1 MSDVVRRRTKATIS
15 IATISIS
22 REPIETR
29 DFEMAR
35 ATRAIDGTHCD
46 AREPHDECPM
56 IGLSRDGTRPTR
68 AGGDGA
74 ATRRHTATD
83 ERASERT
90 ASEATRTRARNE
102 RTMARRAGDA
112 TGKKNDDGDARRGRC
127 ARGRRA
133 TKRATIAAMGVMS
146 ACGVGAN
153 ALTHISTLAGSY
165 KLNTLNTTTESVNGG
180 NAHTSIENAL
190 DYGNSVAHIIAE
202 LRTLHVTS
210 SAADWD
216 KMGTNY
222 DSMSKTWVEDAVAN
236 YATTSNEWTWISTK
250 DLRGINNVSTS
261 ATPLEAYIAE
271 AVVIAK
277 ADTAGTRLEAM
288 REIIEKTVWDAVGYQ
303 GSLLALAAA
312 QEDVGAGSLCTGS
325 SQNDAMK
332 AHWDVGAALLIGDG
346 YHSVLGRA
354 QKRGL
359 EFGTMGAAGI
369 SKPYETIVK
378 LLRDG
383 QEIEGATM
391 CADLHN
397 IYEDIEAQMRVVY
410 AQSILKYAYKI
421 DKKLASGASVNAYDD
436 IVAEGQAMYRVIA
449 GDMLRKCPSG
459 TACSGAVG
467 HFNTFF
473 DITVPKQRGTWDYGN
488 YCTARKH
495 VVDFINEM
503 SDHGVK
509 EASLGTYSDAA
520 YVNCALETNED
531 PARELKSLAGSYF
544 TSELTH
550 SSTAQAT
557 VSAKTQYAKAL
568 GLSKNVA
575 HIVAEMD
582 TFIRNEDVSASW
594 DDMSSDF
601 VEAYKAWTETAPYT
615 SNEWNPRMTQ
625 YEFTK
630 VAVGSSGKHAATGTP
645 LSGYIAEAVT
655 LAKADKKYHE
665 AAKEM
670 IEKTMLDAV
679 GFHAALNHL
688 SYAQSS
694 TVCVNNQKSA
704 DQEAAWDVAAAL
716 LIGDGYHSV
725 MGRAQ
730 KRGVEFG
737 TMGTAHTAKPYE
749 TILKLLRSGQE
760 QKDCTDLHNI
770 YEGIERQLRIVYSQ
784 CVIKYAFKIDTALKS
799 GAVAAYG
806 DDQAEGQALYRVIA
820 GDVKAKGTST
830 FSNAYQFFDALF
842 DVRTAPARGTWA
854 YDNYCTAIA
863 NLKGVFGF
871 TDSELGQ
878 YHEAYHVHCDIKT
891 EFSSTSYADL
901 VAHVHGLSSG
911 GVSTKEIRAAEAL
924 AAFSFIVALAGVIVG
939 SIALHKSRKSGATAF
954 KSSYVVHNV

>member
-1 MSDVVRRRTKATIS
+1 MSDVVRRRTN
-15 IATISIS
+15 ATISIS

-133 TKRATIAAMGVMS
+133 PKRATIAAMGVMS

-165 KLNTLNTTTESVNGG
+165 KLKTLNRDVGTSERR
-180 NAHTSIENAL
+180 NAHTVLKAAL

-202 LRTLHVTS
+202 LRTFTS
-210 SAADWD
+210 SADNWD
-216 KMGTNY
+216 KMDTNY
-222 DSMSKTWVEDAVAN
+222 DSMSKTWVEDAV
-236 YATTSNEWTWISTK
+236 ICDDVQRVDLDFHPK
-250 DLRGINNVSTS
+250 VLRGINGVTAVAN
-261 ATPLEAYIAE
+261 PLEAYIAE

-277 ADTAGTRLEAM
+277 ADGTSLEAM

-312 QEDVGAGSLCTGS
+312 QEDEGAGCLCTSS
-325 SQNDAMK
+325 SQTQTAAMK

-391 CADLHN
+391 CDDLHN

-436 IVAEGQAMYRVIA
+436 VVAEGQAMYRVIA
-449 GDMLRKCPSG
+449 GDMLRKCA

-467 HFNTFF
+467 FFNTFF
-473 DITVPKQRGTWDYGN
+473 DITIPKQRGTWDYGN

-495 VVDFINEM
+495 VVDFINTM
-503 SDHGVK
+503 SSHGVK
-509 EASLGTYSDAA
+509 EASLGTYSEAA

-594 DDMSSDF
+594 DDMSTDF

-615 SNEWNPRMTQ
+615 SNEWNQRMTQ

-630 VAVGSSGKHAATGTP
+630 VAVGSSGKYAATG
-645 LSGYIAEAVT
+645 S
-655 LAKADKKYHE
+655 
-665 AAKEM
+665 
-670 IEKTMLDAV
+670 
-679 GFHAALNHL
+679 
-688 SYAQSS
+688 
-694 TVCVNNQKSA
+694 
-704 DQEAAWDVAAAL
+704 
-716 LIGDGYHSV
+716 
-725 MGRAQ
+725 
-730 KRGVEFG
+730 
-737 TMGTAHTAKPYE
+737 
-749 TILKLLRSGQE
+749 
-760 QKDCTDLHNI
+760 
-770 YEGIERQLRIVYSQ
+770 
-784 CVIKYAFKIDTALKS
+784 
-799 GAVAAYG
+799 
-806 DDQAEGQALYRVIA
+806 
-820 GDVKAKGTST
+820 
-830 FSNAYQFFDALF
+830 
-842 DVRTAPARGTWA
+842 
-854 YDNYCTAIA
+854 
-863 NLKGVFGF
+863 
-871 TDSELGQ
+871 
-878 YHEAYHVHCDIKT
+878 
-891 EFSSTSYADL
+891 
-901 VAHVHGLSSG
+901 
-911 GVSTKEIRAAEAL
+911 
-924 AAFSFIVALAGVIVG
+924 AAFR
-939 SIALHKSRKSGATAF
+939 LHRRGRDAREDA
-954 KSSYVVHNV
+954 

>member
-1 MSDVVRRRTKATIS
+1 
-15 IATISIS
+15 
-22 REPIETR
+22 
-29 DFEMAR
+29 MA
-35 ATRAIDGTHCD
+35 
-46 AREPHDECPM
+46 P
-56 IGLSRDGTRPTR
+56 SRDKPDIP
-68 AGGDGA
+68 GGDGA
-74 ATRRHTATD
+74 AARRHTATD

-90 ASEATRTRARNE
+90 ASDATRTRARNE

-112 TGKKNDDGDARRGRC
+112 TGKKNDDGDARRGRW

-165 KLNTLNTTTESVNGG
+165 KLNTLSTTTETVNGD

-202 LRTLHVTS
+202 LRTFTNS
-210 SAADWD
+210 SDWD
-216 KMGTNY
+216 KMDTNY

-236 YATTSNEWTWISTK
+236 GTYNTTSNEWTSISTK

-261 ATPLEAYIAE
+261 ANPLKAYIAE

-312 QEDVGAGSLCTGS
+312 QEDVAGLCTGS
-325 SQNDAMK
+325 SQTDAMK
-332 AHWDVGAALLIGDG
+332 AHWDVASALLIGDG

-354 QKRGL
+354 QKRGP

-383 QEIEGATM
+383 QEIEGTTM
-391 CADLHN
+391 CIDLHN

-449 GDMLRKCPSG
+449 GDMLRKCA

-467 HFNTFF
+467 FFNTFF
-473 DITVPKQRGTWDYGN
+473 DIEISKQRGTWDYGN

-495 VVDFINEM
+495 VVDFINAM
-503 SDHGVK
+503 SSHGVK

-594 DDMSSDF
+594 DDMSTDF

-655 LAKADKKYHE
+655 LAKRGKNYHE

-830 FSNAYQFFDALF
+830 FSDAYQFFDALF

-878 YHEAYHVHCDIKT
+878 YHKAYHVHCDIKT

-924 AAFSFIVALAGVIVG
+924 AAISFIVALAGVIVG
-939 SIALHKSRKSGATAF
+939 SIALHKSRKSGTTAF

>member
-1 MSDVVRRRTKATIS
+1 
-15 IATISIS
+15 
-22 REPIETR
+22 
-29 DFEMAR
+29 
-35 ATRAIDGTHCD
+35 
-46 AREPHDECPM
+46 
-56 IGLSRDGTRPTR
+56 
-68 AGGDGA
+68 
-74 ATRRHTATD
+74 
-83 ERASERT
+83 
-90 ASEATRTRARNE
+90 
-102 RTMARRAGDA
+102 MARRAGDA

-202 LRTLHVTS
+202 LRTFTNS
-210 SAADWD
+210 SDNWD
-216 KMGTNY
+216 KMDTNY

-236 YATTSNEWTWISTK
+236 YATTSNEWTWISTPNV
-250 DLRGINNVSTS
+250 LRGISGVTAVAN
-261 ATPLEAYIAE
+261 PLEAYIAE
-271 AVVIAK
+271 AVVIAN
-277 ADTAGTRLEAM
+277 ADTAGTKLEAM

-303 GSLLALAAA
+303 ASLLALAAA
-312 QEDVGAGSLCTGS
+312 QEDVGAGSLCAGS
-325 SQNDAMK
+325 SQTAPMK
-332 AHWDVGAALLIGDG
+332 AHWDVAAALLIGDG

-391 CADLHN
+391 CADLHD

-449 GDMLRKCPSG
+449 GDMLRKCA

-467 HFNTFF
+467 FFNTFF
-473 DITVPKQRGTWDYGN
+473 DIEISKQRGTWDYGN

-495 VVDFINEM
+495 VVDFINTM
-503 SDHGVK
+503 SSHGVK

-830 FSNAYQFFDALF
+830 FSDAYQFFDALF

-924 AAFSFIVALAGVIVG
+924 AAISFIVALAGVIVG
-939 SIALHKSRKSGATAF
+939 SIALHKSRKSGTTAF

>member
-1 MSDVVRRRTKATIS
+1 
-15 IATISIS
+15 
-22 REPIETR
+22 
-29 DFEMAR
+29 
-35 ATRAIDGTHCD
+35 
-46 AREPHDECPM
+46 
-56 IGLSRDGTRPTR
+56 
-68 AGGDGA
+68 
-74 ATRRHTATD
+74 
-83 ERASERT
+83 
-90 ASEATRTRARNE
+90 
-102 RTMARRAGDA
+102 
-112 TGKKNDDGDARRGRC
+112 
-127 ARGRRA
+127 
-133 TKRATIAAMGVMS
+133 MS

-153 ALTHISTLAGSY
+153 AQTHISTLAGSY
-165 KLNTLNTTTESVNGG
+165 KLKTLNSTTETVNGAT
-180 NAHTSIENAL
+180 NAYTQIVSAL
-190 DYGNSVAHIIAE
+190 DYGNEVAHFIAE
-202 LRTLHVTS
+202 LRTFTTKDH
-210 SAADWD
+210 DWD
-216 KMGTNY
+216 DMNSDY
-222 DSMSKTWVEDAVAN
+222 DTKSQIWVEDAVAN
-236 YATTSNEWTWISTK
+236 YPTTSNEWTWISTK
-250 DLRGINNVSTS
+250 ALRGIGGTPTS
-261 ATPLEAYIAE
+261 ATPLKDYIAD

-277 ADTAGTRLEAM
+277 ADAARTKLEAM

-303 GSLLALAAA
+303 ASLLALAAA
-312 QEDVGAGSLCTGS
+312 QEDEGAGICAGS
-325 SQNDAMK
+325 TQTAAMR

-354 QKRGL
+354 QKRGH
-359 EFGTMGAAGI
+359 EFGTLGAAGI

-383 QEIEGATM
+383 QEIKGATM
-391 CADLHN
+391 CDYLHS

-421 DKKLASGASVNAYDD
+421 DKKLASGASVDAYDD
-436 IVAEGQAMYRVIA
+436 VVAEGQAMYRVIA
-449 GDMLRKCPSG
+449 GDMLRKCTS
-459 TACSGAVG
+459 ACSGAVG
-467 HFNTFF
+467 FFNTLF
-473 DITVPKQRGTWDYGN
+473 DITVAKSRGSWDYGN

-495 VVDFINEM
+495 VVDFINTM
-503 SDHGVK
+503 SSHGVN

-544 TSELTH
+544 ASDLTA
-550 SSTAQAT
+550 SSTAQVAA
-557 VSAKTQYAKAL
+557 SAKTQYAKAL
-568 GLSKNVA
+568 ALSKNVA

-582 TFIRNEDVSASW
+582 TYIRNEDIRAVSW

-615 SNEWNPRMTQ
+615 SNEWGQRMTK

-630 VAVGSSGKHAATGTP
+630 VAVGSSGKHVATAAP
-645 LSGYIAEAVT
+645 LAAYIDEAVT
-655 LAKADKKYHE
+655 LAKTNKMYHE

-688 SYAQSS
+688 SYAQNNTLSPP
-694 TVCVNNQKSA
+694 VCVNNQKSA

-737 TMGTAHTAKPYE
+737 TMGSAHTAKPYE

-760 QKDCTDLHNI
+760 QKDCTELHDI
-770 YEGIERQLRIVYSQ
+770 YEEIEKQLRIVYSQ
-784 CVIKYAFKIDTALKS
+784 CVIKYAFKIDKALKS

-820 GDVKAKGTST
+820 GDVKAKGATA
-830 FSNAYQFFDALF
+830 FPNAYQFFDALF
-842 DVRTAPARGTWA
+842 DVRTAPARGTWD

-871 TDSELGQ
+871 TDSDLGH
-878 YHEAYHVHCDIKT
+878 YHEAYHVNCDTKT
-891 EFSSTSYADL
+891 EFSTASYAEL
-901 VAHVHGLSSG
+901 VAHVHGLGSSG
-911 GVSTKEIRAAEAL
+911 GASKKEIRGAEAL
-924 AAFSFIVALAGVIVG
+924 AAFSFIVALAGVVVG

>member
-1 MSDVVRRRTKATIS
+1 
-15 IATISIS
+15 
-22 REPIETR
+22 
-29 DFEMAR
+29 MAR
-35 ATRAIDGTHCD
+35 A
-46 AREPHDECPM
+46 
-56 IGLSRDGTRPTR
+56 PTR
-68 AGGDGA
+68 GGGDTPDIAATHRDGA
-74 ATRRHTATD
+74 AARRHTATD

-102 RTMARRAGDA
+102 RTMARRA
-112 TGKKNDDGDARRGRC
+112 GDARRGRC

-165 KLNTLNTTTESVNGG
+165 KLNTPAGSTVQVNNQAAG
-180 NAHTSIENAL
+180 ATIDAAL

-202 LRTLHVTS
+202 LRTFTS
-210 SAADWD
+210 SADNWNKTD
-216 KMGTNY
+216 MNY
-222 DSMSKTWVEDAVAN
+222 ASMSRYWVEDAVDNAR
-236 YATTSNEWTWISTK
+236 YVTTSNEWTWISTPK
-250 DLRGINNVSTS
+250 VLRGINGVTAVAN
-261 ATPLEAYIAE
+261 PLEAYIAE

-277 ADTAGTRLEAM
+277 ADTAGTSLEAM

-312 QEDVGAGSLCTGS
+312 QEDEGAGSLCTGS
-325 SQNDAMK
+325 SQTDAMK
-332 AHWDVGAALLIGDG
+332 AHWDVAAALLIGDG

-391 CADLHN
+391 CADLHD

-449 GDMLRKCPSG
+449 GDMLRKCAS
-459 TACSGAVG
+459 ACSGAVG
-467 HFNTFF
+467 FFNTFF
-473 DITVPKQRGTWDYGN
+473 DIEISKQRGTWDYGN

-495 VVDFINEM
+495 VVDFINTM
-503 SDHGVK
+503 SSHGVK

-830 FSNAYQFFDALF
+830 FSDAYQFFDALF

-878 YHEAYHVHCDIKT
+878 YHKAYHVHCDIKT

-924 AAFSFIVALAGVIVG
+924 AAISFIVALAGVIVG
-939 SIALHKSRKSGATAF
+939 SIALHKSRKSGTTAF

>member
-1 MSDVVRRRTKATIS
+1 
-15 IATISIS
+15 
-22 REPIETR
+22 
-29 DFEMAR
+29 MAR
-35 ATRAIDGTHCD
+35 A
-46 AREPHDECPM
+46 
-56 IGLSRDGTRPTR
+56 PTR
-68 AGGDGA
+68 GGGDTPDIAATHRDGA
-74 ATRRHTATD
+74 AARRHTATD

-90 ASEATRTRARNE
+90 ASDATRTRARNE

-202 LRTLHVTS
+202 LRTFTS
-210 SAADWD
+210 SADNWNKTD
-216 KMGTNY
+216 MNY
-222 DSMSKTWVEDAVAN
+222 ASMSRYWVEDAVDNAR
-236 YATTSNEWTWISTK
+236 YVTTSNEWTWISTPK
-250 DLRGINNVSTS
+250 VLRGINGVTAVAN
-261 ATPLEAYIAE
+261 PLEAYIAE

-277 ADTAGTRLEAM
+277 ADTAGTSLEAM

-312 QEDVGAGSLCTGS
+312 QEDEGAGSLCTGS

-391 CADLHN
+391 CADLHD

-449 GDMLRKCPSG
+449 GDMLRKCA

-467 HFNTFF
+467 FFNTFF
-473 DITVPKQRGTWDYGN
+473 DIEISKQRGTWDYGN

-495 VVDFINEM
+495 VVDFINTM
-503 SDHGVK
+503 SSHGVK

-830 FSNAYQFFDALF
+830 FSDAYQFFDALF

-924 AAFSFIVALAGVIVG
+924 AAISFIVALAGVIVG
-939 SIALHKSRKSGATAF
+939 SIALHKSRKSGTTAF

>member
-1 MSDVVRRRTKATIS
+1 
-15 IATISIS
+15 
-22 REPIETR
+22 
-29 DFEMAR
+29 
-35 ATRAIDGTHCD
+35 
-46 AREPHDECPM
+46 
-56 IGLSRDGTRPTR
+56 
-68 AGGDGA
+68 
-74 ATRRHTATD
+74 
-83 ERASERT
+83 
-90 ASEATRTRARNE
+90 
-102 RTMARRAGDA
+102 MARRAGDA

-180 NAHTSIENAL
+180 NAYTSIENAL

-216 KMGTNY
+216 QMDTNY
-222 DSMSKTWVEDAVAN
+222 DLMSKTWVEDAVAN
-236 YATTSNEWTWISTK
+236 YATTSNEWTWISTPK
-250 DLRGINNVSTS
+250 VLRGISGVTAVAN
-261 ATPLEAYIAE
+261 PLEAYIAE
-271 AVVIAK
+271 AVFSAK
-277 ADTAGTRLEAM
+277 EDGTRLEAM

-312 QEDVGAGSLCTGS
+312 QEDEPLGTGLCAGS
-325 SQNDAMK
+325 SQTAAMK

-383 QEIEGATM
+383 QEIEGDSM
-391 CADLHN
+391 CADLHD

-449 GDMLRKCPSG
+449 GDMLRKCE

-467 HFNTFF
+467 FFNNFF
-473 DITVPKQRGTWDYGN
+473 DIEISKQRGTWDYGN

-495 VVDFINEM
+495 VVDFINTM
-503 SDHGVK
+503 SSHGVK
-509 EASLGTYSDAA
+509 EASLGTYSEAA

-582 TFIRNEDVSASW
+582 PFIRNEDVSASW
-594 DDMSSDF
+594 DDMSTDF

-615 SNEWNPRMTQ
+615 SNEWNQRMTQ

-630 VAVGSSGKHAATGTP
+630 VAVGSSGKYAATGTP
-645 LSGYIAEAVT
+645 LSDYIAEAVT
-655 LAKADKKYHE
+655 LAKEDKNYHE

-694 TVCVNNQKSA
+694 TACVNSQKSA

-830 FSNAYQFFDALF
+830 FSNAYRFFDALF

>member
-1 MSDVVRRRTKATIS
+1 MSDVVRRRTK
-15 IATISIS
+15 ATISIS

-165 KLNTLNTTTESVNGG
+165 KLNTLNTTTEQVNGG

-190 DYGNSVAHIIAE
+190 DYGNSVAYIIAE
-202 LRTLHVTS
+202 LRTFTTAGVH
-210 SAADWD
+210 WD
-216 KMGTNY
+216 KMDTDY
-222 DSMSKTWVEDAVAN
+222 DSMSKTWVEDATYV
-236 YATTSNEWTWISTK
+236 TTSNEWTWISTK
-250 DLRGINNVSTS
+250 DLRGVNGVSTS

-277 ADTAGTRLEAM
+277 ADETKLEAM

-391 CADLHN
+391 CADLHK

-473 DITVPKQRGTWDYGN
+473 DITIPKQRGTWDYGN

-495 VVDFINEM
+495 VVDFINTM
-503 SDHGVK
+503 SSHGVK
-509 EASLGTYSDAA
+509 EASLGTYSEAA

-615 SNEWNPRMTQ
+615 SNEWNQRMTQ

-645 LSGYIAEAVT
+645 LSDYIAEAVT
-655 LAKADKKYHE
+655 LAKTHKNYHE

-694 TVCVNNQKSA
+694 TACVNSQKSA

-911 GVSTKEIRAAEAL
+911 GVSTKEIRAVEAI
-924 AAFSFIVALAGVIVG
+924 AAISFIVALAGVIVG
-939 SIALHKSRKSGATAF
+939 SIALHKSRKSGTTAF

>member
-1 MSDVVRRRTKATIS
+1 
-15 IATISIS
+15 
-22 REPIETR
+22 
-29 DFEMAR
+29 MAR

-165 KLNTLNTTTESVNGG
+165 KLNTLNTTTEQVNGG

-202 LRTLHVTS
+202 LRTFTS
-210 SAADWD
+210 SADDWD
-216 KMGTNY
+216 KMDTNY
-222 DSMSKTWVEDAVAN
+222 GSMSKTWVEDAVAR
-236 YATTSNEWTWISTK
+236 YVTTSNEWTWISTPK
-250 DLRGINNVSTS
+250 VLRGINGVTAVAN
-261 ATPLEAYIAE
+261 PLEAYIAE
-271 AVVIAK
+271 AVDIAN
-277 ADTAGTRLEAM
+277 ADTAGTKLEAM

-312 QEDVGAGSLCTGS
+312 QEDEGAGLCTS
-325 SQNDAMK
+325 NSQSDAMK

-391 CADLHN
+391 CADLHD

-449 GDMLRKCPSG
+449 GDMLRKCA
-459 TACSGAVG
+459 TACSTAVG
-467 HFNTFF
+467 FFNTFF
-473 DITVPKQRGTWDYGN
+473 DITIPKQRGTWDYGN

-495 VVDFINEM
+495 VVDFINTM
-503 SDHGVK
+503 SSHGVK
-509 EASLGTYSDAA
+509 EASLGTYSEAA

-615 SNEWNPRMTQ
+615 SNEWNQRMTQ

-645 LSGYIAEAVT
+645 LSDYIAEAVT
-655 LAKADKKYHE
+655 LAKTHKNKHE

-694 TVCVNNQKSA
+694 TACVNSQKSA